1 MTAKQQPLDIT
12 DSPELS
18 RLVDQVY
25 SSSRPLVLQRGG
37 EDVAVLMSLRRYP
50 ITPPP
55 PNPALDAVL
64 AGLPRDSVVARTA
77 GALHTDQPFLG
88 TEEERELAAIL
99 MARELVAG
107 WEADDGS
114 FSPR

>member
-12 DSPELS
+12 NIPELS
-18 RLVDQVY
+18 RLVDEVY
-25 SSSRPLVLQRGG
+25 NTSRPLILQRAG

-64 AGLPRDSVVARTA
+64 AGEPEDSVVRRTA

-88 TEEERELAAIL
+88 YEEEQEAVMLARAL
-99 MARELVAG
+99 DYANEMER
-107 WEADDGS
+107 
-114 FSPR
+114 